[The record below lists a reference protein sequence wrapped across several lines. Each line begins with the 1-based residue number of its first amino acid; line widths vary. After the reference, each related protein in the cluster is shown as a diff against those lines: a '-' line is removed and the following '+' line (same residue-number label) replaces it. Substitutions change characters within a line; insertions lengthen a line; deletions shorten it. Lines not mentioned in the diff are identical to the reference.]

1 MGPLHLCEIAVRNG
15 IADAIA
21 KVHGPNWP
29 WTRGFIRSLPEGSNY
44 NAKRDLQ
51 ECARPRPTAGCARP
65 RRTVGQVIV
74 DLKFIF
80 WEKILAFR
88 FQQSVW
94 QHHFPTVFPGYD
106 ATFSVCDA
114 RATCQNDLKEVR
126 LFRNRIA
133 HHEPVFT
140 RNLQDDLERISR
152 LVRWR
157 NPVAAVWLT
166 KIETATSL
174 IEAQP

>member
-1 MGPLHLCEIAVRNG
+1 MRNG

-21 KVHGPNWP
+21 TVHGSDWP
-29 WTRGFIRSLPEGSNY
+29 LTGGFIRSLPEGQGY

-51 ECARPRPTAGCARP
+51 ECAQRCGTA
-65 RRTVGQVIV
+65 GQVIV

-80 WEKILAFR
+80 WERMLAAR
-88 FQQSVW
+88 FQRPIW
-94 QHHFPTVFPGYD
+94 QDHFSTVFPGYD
-106 ATFSVCDA
+106 KTLRACDA
-114 RATCQNDLKEVR
+114 RAACWDDLREVR

-140 RNLQDDLERISR
+140 RDLQGDLERISR

-157 NPVAAVWLT
+157 NPVAAAWLT
-166 KIETATSL
+166 KIETVTPL
-174 IEAQP
+174 IERQP